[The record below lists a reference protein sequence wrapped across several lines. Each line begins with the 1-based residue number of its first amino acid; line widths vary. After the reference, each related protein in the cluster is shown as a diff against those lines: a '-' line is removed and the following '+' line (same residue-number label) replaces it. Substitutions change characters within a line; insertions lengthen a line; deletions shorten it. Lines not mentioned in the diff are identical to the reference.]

1 MSTGIPVDPPL
12 DLSANTGY
20 IFDTAQARLVRK
32 VIGGRCLSAAPTA
45 PLAPPLSS
53 WPGEPFPPKEKPPFG
68 GQVATGHDRVKIT
81 GVIMAK
87 LSLLS
92 IAQFDILAK
101 TC

>member
-1 MSTGIPVDPPL
+1 
-12 DLSANTGY
+12 
-20 IFDTAQARLVRK
+20 
-32 VIGGRCLSAAPTA
+32 
-45 PLAPPLSS
+45 
-53 WPGEPFPPKEKPPFG
+53 
-68 GQVATGHDRVKIT
+68 VKIT